1 MSAALAAFPPT
12 MKASPLRTTALAA
25 ALLGATIT
33 AGRVAECHQPP
44 PRFRRERPR
53 FEVTSW
59 VGLGGGA
66 IVRGDESRGVFDLR
80 LGGGFT
86 GAVSR
91 SEDVRLGPFLEA
103 GTSSF
108 ASVQAVGGVELLV
121 AAAPRP
127 LRMFYYAGEGT
138 FVVRAGA
145 GWAWR
150 AEGPGEASTPVGSV
164 TVAWGYRCPFS
175 LREPGDEWSEKPSER
190 AAARY
195 MVGVRLWVNT
205 TVDLASAPA
214 WQLTGGIEFEP
225 VGTFR
230 YLLGLY

>member
-1 MSAALAAFPPT
+1 MKSPPR
-12 MKASPLRTTALAA
+12 ATALAA
-25 ALLGATIT
+25 ALLGATISF
-33 AGRVAECHQPP
+33 GPVAECHQPP
-44 PRFRRERPR
+44 PRFRRQRPR

-59 VGLGGGA
+59 VALGGGA
-66 IVRGDESRGVFDLR
+66 AARGDDGRGVFDLR
-80 LGGGFT
+80 VGGGFT

-108 ASVQAVGGVELLV
+108 ASLRAVGGVELLV
-121 AAAPRP
+121 GAAPRP
-127 LRMFYYAGEGT
+127 LRMFYYSGEGT

-145 GWAWR
+145 GWQWR
-150 AEGPGEASTPVGSV
+150 AEGPGDASTPVGSL

-175 LREPGDEWSEKPSER
+175 LREPVEAWSDKPFDR
-190 AAARY
+190 DAARY

-205 TVDLASAPA
+205 TVDLAGAPA